1 MPRLSRLLPA
11 FAPVPCSWF
20 PVPPFAYSPVCL
32 FDIRMPRLLIATN
45 NPGKAAELR
54 GLLEGCGWEIVTP
67 RDAGVEFDVEE
78 TGATYEE
85 NARAKALAGARA
97 RGLVT
102 LADDSGVEIEAMGS
116 EPGVRSARFLGEDAS
131 YDERFAEIQRRLAGL
146 PRDQRNARFVCV
158 IAVADP
164 KTGEV
169 RTALGEVRGLI
180 AEEARGE
187 GGFGYDPIFW
197 LPQHSAT
204 MAELPEHQKG
214 IISHRA
220 RAAAPARQIL
230 KELLYEHRGDDDP
243 SYAVSRED

>member
-1 MPRLSRLLPA
+1 
-11 FAPVPCSWF
+11 
-20 PVPPFAYSPVCL
+20 
-32 FDIRMPRLLIATN
+32 MPRLLIATN

-67 RDAGVEFDVEE
+67 REIGVELDVEE
-78 TGATYEE
+78 TGETYEE
-85 NARAKALAGARA
+85 NARAKALAGAQA
-97 RGLVT
+97 SGLVT
-102 LADDSGVEIEAMGS
+102 LADDSGIEIEVMGG
-116 EPGVRSARFLGEDAS
+116 EPGVRSARFLGEDATF
-131 YDERFAEIQRRLAGL
+131 EQRFAEIQRRLSG
-146 PRDQRNARFVCV
+146 PRSNRGARFVCV
-158 IAVADP
+158 IAIADP
-164 KTGEV
+164 KTGEA

-180 AEEARGE
+180 ADEARGE

-230 KELLYEHRGDDDP
+230 KELFYEHRRDDDP
-243 SYAVSRED
+243 TYSSHRED